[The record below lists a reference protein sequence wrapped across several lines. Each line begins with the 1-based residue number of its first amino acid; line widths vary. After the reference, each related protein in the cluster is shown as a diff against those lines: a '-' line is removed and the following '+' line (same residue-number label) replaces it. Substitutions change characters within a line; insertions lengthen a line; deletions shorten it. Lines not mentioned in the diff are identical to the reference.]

1 MRLSESDVGANKRQM
16 PVKLQSHDHMSEREF
31 SKTTDSAS
39 EPELGTESSAR
50 NAEGGFTLVEVV
62 IAFVIVTV
70 ALLGVF
76 ATFVYAINYN
86 AGNNSRAQALSVLQQ
101 EVEQIRSLKFTPY
114 TTDAG
119 LAGGTKAPKT
129 VVSADGSVFKVQIV
143 VDNNPLVTGVQDES
157 VATSIKEVTVTVTL
171 AAPTPGWQ
179 TAVPTT
185 VVLRRTR
192 GN

>member
-1 MRLSESDVGANKRQM
+1 
-16 PVKLQSHDHMSEREF
+16 MSEQYTFE
-31 SKTTDSAS
+31 
-39 EPELGTESSAR
+39 EPGSVRKEETGTNVPAQNGER
-50 NAEGGFTLVEVV
+50 GFTLIEVV
-62 IAFVIVTV
+62 IGFVIVTV

-76 ATFVYAINYN
+76 ATFVYTINYN

-114 TTDAG
+114 ATDAA
-119 LAGGTKAPKT
+119 LTGGTKPAKT
-129 VVSADGSVFKVQIV
+129 VVSADGSVFKVQIK
-143 VDNNPLVTGVQDES
+143 VDNNPQLSGVQDES
-157 VATSIKEVTVTVTL
+157 VGTSLKEITVTVSL

-179 TAVPTT
+179 TAIPTT